1 MATPLPSEILGSPG
15 VPAGDGPGGR
25 QRGKSATVRRMR
37 GLAHAASSARSFGA
51 HVVLTSGSNILLA
64 LLGVVT
70 GALAARLLGPDG
82 RGQLAAIQMWPNFLA
97 ALANLGLPEAVVY
110 FSARSTANSG
120 RYLGSAFVMTLMVS
134 AVFLTAGYFAL
145 PLLLPAQSADVI
157 WAARWYLLLL
167 PVQAIYLPQHSFRGL
182 SDFTAWNAL
191 RFLAGFGW
199 LAVLVFGMLSGHT
212 APAFFALAYLVV
224 LTILAWPMVQLT
236 LRRVPRPYRPD
247 VSQWMPMLRFGL
259 PSVTSGV
266 PRMLNLRLDQM
277 LMAALLPAHTL
288 GLYVVAVTWSNAV
301 SPLPSALANVL
312 FPRTAAQVRP
322 EDRHRVFAK
331 GVRFAVLTSVTVAAA
346 VFILTPWM
354 IPLLFG
360 SAFADAI
367 PAAFVLVAAAAIA
380 SVNMVLEEGLRGLG
394 KPVLVLWAELAGLAV
409 TVVALLFLLRPF
421 GIVGAAVASVVG
433 YSAVLIT
440 LVVASRALTHYTPLA
455 LLIPGRAE
463 LEQTWRAARR
473 LVDGILV
480 KHRVEPATD

>member
-1 MATPLPSEILGSPG
+1 MTTPLPSEI
-15 VPAGDGPGGR
+15 VPP
-25 QRGKSATVRRMR
+25 QRSKGAVVRRVR
-37 GLAHAASSARSFGA
+37 GLARAASSARSFGA
-51 HVVLTSGSNILLA
+51 HVMLTSGSNILLA

-97 ALANLGLPEAVVY
+97 AIANLGLPEAVVY
-110 FSARSTANSG
+110 FSARSTPNSG
-120 RYLGSAFVMTLMVS
+120 RYLGSAVVMTLLVS
-134 AVFLTAGYFAL
+134 AAFLAAGYFAL

-199 LAVLVFGMLSGHT
+199 LAVLVYGALSGHT
-212 APAFFALAYLVV
+212 APAFFALAYLAV
-224 LTILAWPMVQLT
+224 LTVLALPMLQLT
-236 LRRVPRPYRPD
+236 WRRVPRPYRPD
-247 VSQWMPMLRFGL
+247 VREWMPMLRFGL

-312 FPRTAAQVRP
+312 FPRTAAQTRP

-331 GVRFAVLTSVTVAAA
+331 GIRFAVLSTVSVAAA
-346 VFILTPWM
+346 VLVVTPWM
-354 IPLLFG
+354 IPTLFG
-360 SAFADAI
+360 AAFADAI
-367 PAAFVLVAAAAIA
+367 PAAFVLVVAAAIA
-380 SVNMVLEEGLRGLG
+380 SVNMVIEEGLRGLG
-394 KPVLVLWAELAGLAV
+394 RPVMVLWAELAGLAV
-409 TVVALLFLLRPF
+409 TAVALLFLLRPF
-421 GIVGAAVASVVG
+421 GIMGAALASVVG
-433 YSAVLIT
+433 YTAVLIT
-440 LVVASRALTHYTPLA
+440 LVVASRALTQLAPLDM
-455 LLIPGRAE
+455 LRPGRAE
-463 LEQTWRAARR
+463 LEQVWRASRR
-473 LVDGILV
+473 LIDRLLV
-480 KHRVEPATD
+480 KHNAEPAID